1 MTMTKASLFQ
11 VVGLSALTSAVVSA
25 VTLIAFTPVA
35 PWATVPALQN
45 SSSSAPA
52 EYGSVRTPRFLG
64 GPAPADLNP
73 EDSPVVQVASRANA
87 AVASVIISKD
97 IPVIEQS
104 FGGLAGYTRGTEKRE
119 IGGGTAF
126 FVSQDGLLMT
136 NKHVVDDPDAEYTV
150 FLNDGRRLSAVVAG
164 RDPSNDVALL
174 KVSGTGYTALLLSER
189 AQPLLGQPVIAIGN
203 TLGEF
208 RNTVSVGVISGLQ
221 RTIVAGGLFGGETE
235 QLQSIIQTDAA
246 INQGN
251 SGGPLIDLRGQ
262 VVGMSTA
269 VAGGDAQ
276 NVSFAIPAVDLRL
289 VLDSYK
295 EFGRIVRP
303 YLGVRYV
310 QVTADLQAAQKLGSD
325 YGVLVIGGTG
335 PGEPAIVPG
344 SPAAKAGLR
353 EGDIVL
359 EADSIKLTEDIS
371 LATIVQRKKPG
382 SVLNLLVLQ
391 DGERK
396 TLNVTLQER
405 TES

>member
-1 MTMTKASLFQ
+1 MTKASLFQ

-35 PWATVPALQN
+35 PWATVPGAQG
-45 SSSSAPA
+45 SSSSAAA
-52 EYGSVRTPRFLG
+52 EYESVRTPRFLG
-64 GPAPADLNP
+64 GPVTADLNP

-87 AVASVIISKD
+87 AVVSVIISKN
-97 IPVIEQS
+97 IPVIERS
-104 FGGLAGYTRGTEKRE
+104 FGGLAGYARGTERRE

-126 FVSQDGLLMT
+126 FVREDGLLMT

-150 FLNDGRRLSAVVAG
+150 FLNDGRRLNAVVAG

-189 AQPLLGQPVIAIGN
+189 VEPLLGQPVIAIGN
-203 TLGEF
+203 ALGEF

-276 NVSFAIPAVDLRL
+276 NVSFAIPAVDLKL

-310 QVTADLQAAQKLGSD
+310 QVTAQLQAARQLGSD

-335 PGEPAIVPG
+335 SGEPAVVPG

-371 LATIVQRKKPG
+371 LATIEQRKKPDT
-382 SVLNLLVLQ
+382 VLKLLVLQ
-391 DGERK
+391 GGDRK
-396 TLNVTLQER
+396 TLEVTLQER